1 MTGADYWIEIPEYV
15 VGETWHADELRMAG
29 LELLYVGPRGSVSA
43 FLKVR
48 DPAAPPEL
56 THKTVQLTVDLV
68 VVDPNASP
76 PTYAYKI
83 VERKD
88 MNVG

>member
-1 MTGADYWIEIPEYV
+1 MKGADYWIEIPEHLA
-15 VGETWHADELRMAG
+15 GESWHADELRMAG
-29 LELLYVGPRGSVSA
+29 LEPLYLGPRGRVSA

-56 THKTVQLTVDLV
+56 MHKTIQLTVDTV

-76 PTYAYKI
+76 PTYRYQI
-83 VERKD
+83 IERKD
-88 MNVG
+88 MHA

>member
-1 MTGADYWIEIPEYV
+1 MKGADYWIEVPAYLADEPFY
-15 VGETWHADELRMAG
+15 ADELRMAG
-29 LELLYVGPRGSVSA
+29 LELLYLGPRGSVTA
-43 FLKVR
+43 FFKVR

-56 THKTVQLTVDLV
+56 MHKTVQLTVDTV

-83 VERKD
+83 IERKD
-88 MNVG
+88 MHA

>member
-1 MTGADYWIEIPEYV
+1 
-15 VGETWHADELRMAG
+15 
-29 LELLYVGPRGSVSA
+29 
-43 FLKVR
+43 
-48 DPAAPPEL
+48 
-56 THKTVQLTVDLV
+56 LTVDLV